1 MTTTKD
7 NYVIE
12 WKSEGDKDL
21 NNAIKGINSA
31 LETYVAESKEA
42 AKQDDKAQDNKE
54 KLAKLN
60 DKLAKSTDQA
70 AQATDKL
77 NQYTRDANG
86 RLRDANGRFVKTG
99 ESTDKLTSSLGGLGK
114 GFGFNIGQLAKLGPA
129 AMAAGAAMTVLS
141 AGALAIGKNI
151 EWMSQQLADGV
162 RLYTQFQ
169 DAITQAGAATGG
181 PIEDRIKN
189 IAQMSE
195 IAKKASQTSKFS
207 ALEAATGLDAFA
219 RAGLTVVQQ
228 EALLADTLN
237 FATANTIKL
246 DEATKSAVRSR
257 AAFNITAQ
265 ETPILLDQITKSS
278 TMFLTSVNEIV
289 DATSRSAGSLK
300 LMGNSNEDIIAL
312 NSVLI
317 ELTGSGELA
326 GTALRGISNR
336 LTEIGSDKAAGQA
349 FKQMGVEIYD
359 ASGNVRNLIDIIS
372 DLERSTG
379 NMDGPAKLA
388 LYKDA
393 FGAEF
398 AKNVVQLV
406 EKGSKTLRGYSDALQ
421 TAYGENKKMA
431 DLMQGTLSG
440 QLTIIQGK
448 IETLK
453 TSLGEGLSP
462 ATSLVGREMTKFFDV
477 LTQDEEVFNG
487 LIAMVQSLMRGLKLG
502 LPFIWAAGAAF
513 MHLTEFVGKLGL
525 RLEKAR
531 INLMIFFGSEDPG
544 LYIKL
549 NKVNSELEEI
559 TKSSEKL
566 RDQWHKS
573 TLSIYNSA
581 DNAVDGIGKIKKEV
595 KDLDSVIAELSKTA
609 AGIKLPSLKDALTFN
624 PLTAG
629 VKGLNKAIENA
640 EWDSAWQRTLSGSAN
655 WESDKEQVA
664 RDSDAAKKR
673 AEAAKKRLEA
683 ANKELVAQAKLNA
696 LNAEAGSLDRMR
708 LDHEARL
715 LEIQKGGGTGSE
727 KELAIKQ
734 ENMKYD
740 EALLQHIN
748 KMILEQGRLE
758 AINIRTN
765 ALKNDLVG
773 KEAALAEYDAKR
785 AEILADM
792 SLDPEMQK
800 LKLLEAEKDL
810 KEKIA
815 DIDKKQAE
823 EEQKRA
829 DASIKALK
837 DKRKEIEEG
846 WKKGFEA
853 SEGVIGLFEQA
864 SNDFVKGEK
873 TKAKIAG
880 ALEIAK
886 GIAATA
892 EGFATGN
899 PMQFVA
905 AAKHGL
911 AAAAYFKA
919 ASASSGASSGGGKG
933 GSSSSSSQ
941 TDTRATRAASEQE
954 RMRAEKS
961 NAEAIA
967 KAINQQTA
975 NRASGGVMIE
985 INNPVLL
992 SESPQMAKEL
1002 SSIILPEMR
1011 NQLNRGRN

>member
-114 GFGFNIGQLAKLGPA
+114 GFGFNLGQLAKLGPA

-141 AGALAIGKNI
+141 TGALVAGKNI
-151 EWMSQQLADGV
+151 QWMSQQIAEGV

-169 DAITQAGAATGG
+169 TAITQAGAATGG

-219 RAGLTVVQQ
+219 RAGLTVAQQ

-246 DEATKSAVRSR
+246 DEATKAAVRSR

-265 ETPILLDQITKSS
+265 ETPLLLDQITKAS

-372 DLERSTG
+372 DLEKSTG
-379 NMDGPAKLA
+379 HLDGPSKLA

-406 EKGSKTLRGYSDALQ
+406 DKGSKSLRGYSDALQ
-421 TAYGENKKMA
+421 TANGENKKMA

-440 QLTIIQGK
+440 KLTIIQGK

-453 TSLGEGLSP
+453 TEFGEALEPALMAVVGGLGSLADHLTQSP
-462 ATSLVGREMTKFFDV
+462 ALFNALITASQGWIATASDLVPVGSAGAQVFIWMIEQAAV
-477 LTQDEEVFNG
+477 LG
-487 LIAMVQSLMRGLKLG
+487 LQIQGLKLDFES
-502 LPFIWAAGAAF
+502 LYRD
-513 MHLTEFVGKLGL
+513 LTTEEQTKL
-525 RLEKAR
+525 
-531 INLMIFFGSEDPG
+531 D
-544 LYIKL
+544 KL
-549 NKVNSELEEI
+549 NTEVFRTREEFEELRWKVEHVAEDME
-559 TKSSEKL
+559 EKL
-566 RDQWHKS
+566 DRSAKAAERFKKTLQIETDEELFSGYNADAFTDEQIAALKASGETFKIQLAEHIEWQKS
-573 TLSIYNSA
+573 YAEREAAILEDLPNWE
-581 DNAVDGIGKIKKEV
+581 DV
-595 KDLDSVIAELSKTA
+595 KDKSKS
-609 AGIKLPSLKDALTFN
+609 KS
-624 PLTAG
+624 
-629 VKGLNKAIENA
+629 KGKSNA
-640 EWDSAWQRTLSGSAN
+640 Q
-655 WESDKEQVA
+655 
-664 RDSDAAKKR
+664 
-673 AEAAKKRLEA
+673 KRLEA
-683 ANKELVAQAKLNA
+683 ANKELVVQAKLNA
-696 LNAEAGSLDRMR
+696 LNAEAGALDRMR

-715 LEIQKGGGTGSE
+715 LEIQTGGGSSSE
-727 KELAIKQ
+727 KELALKQ

-740 EALLQHIN
+740 EALLKHIN

-785 AEILADM
+785 AEILSNM
-792 SLDPEMQK
+792 SLDPETQK

-892 EGFATGN
+892 DGFATGN
-899 PMQFVA
+899 PMQFIA

-919 ASASSGASSGGGKG
+919 ASASSGASSGGGGG

-941 TDTRATRAASEQE
+941 TDTRATRAVSEQE